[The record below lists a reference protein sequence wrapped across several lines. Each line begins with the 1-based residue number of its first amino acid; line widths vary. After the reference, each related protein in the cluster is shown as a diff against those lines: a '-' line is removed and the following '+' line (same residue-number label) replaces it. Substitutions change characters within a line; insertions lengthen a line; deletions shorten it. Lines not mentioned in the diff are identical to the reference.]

1 VVHSPF
7 SIPAGDELVLLSV
20 LMKWSRAR
28 RGAEE
33 GEHECK
39 GRGVLL
45 QLLEEEEEVL
55 GMLQAGGS
63 GADMLPLLL
72 LLLLCCCAANG

>member
-1 VVHSPF
+1 M
-7 SIPAGDELVLLSV
+7 LLSV

-33 GEHECK
+33 GEHECE

-45 QLLEEEEEVL
+45 QLLEEEEVL

>member
-1 VVHSPF
+1 
-7 SIPAGDELVLLSV
+7 
-20 LMKWSRAR
+20 MKWSRAR

-45 QLLEEEEEVL
+45 QLLEVL
-55 GMLQAGGS
+55 GMLQAGDLEPTCCYCCYAAS
-63 GADMLPLLL
+63 ATATAAVLSAAD
-72 LLLLCCCAANG
+72 G